1 MILRPKS
8 LEKGIGAVELL
19 EQATALLRQAP
30 LDTLAS
36 YYLGTLPFMLVLL
49 WFWADMSR
57 SADADLRL
65 AGGALALS
73 ILFIWM
79 KVWQS
84 RFSGR
89 LLMQLGGAA
98 ELPPLTGS
106 VMVQGGLQPW
116 GFIILPLAGLITL
129 PFGWCYA
136 FFQNITVLGG
146 PDWRTVQ
153 RKARR
158 LALLW
163 PGQNHL
169 LLALLSLVFL
179 VLFANIAVGVYF
191 LPRLLKSLFGIETIF
206 TRSNQMLLNSTFW
219 AAIAVIT
226 QLCLDPLV
234 KACYVLRCHYGE
246 SLSSGADLRA
256 QIKMVSGRAT
266 LLVILVSFSLLTC
279 VSLPAHAASPVV
291 EPPQQQ
297 LQQRTAQLDRAVEQV
312 IKDPRF
318 AWRLPREHHQLEKR
332 ELPGFMQSILTWI
345 QDTAGTVGGWI
356 GDAIKWLF
364 KKLPTPSFSGGKHNW
379 GGNFSDIA
387 LLLMYIL
394 LALLLCFG
402 AIFAWRRLRLTPKPE
417 AELPMHAVQ
426 VTPDLH
432 DESIIASELT
442 EDRWLALARELL
454 EKGELR
460 LGLRALYLATLAALA
475 DAKLV
480 NIARCKTNHD
490 YERELLRFSH
500 AMPRLSEAFSLNLRI
515 FEAAWY
521 GMHLPDDET
530 VRSYLDNHRRITSDV
545 RTQ

>member
-1 MILRPKS
+1 MIRTPKS
-8 LEKGIGAVELL
+8 REKGIGAVELL

-30 LDTLAS
+30 LDTLAC
-36 YYLGTLPFMLVLL
+36 YYLGTVPFMLVLL

-57 SADADLRL
+57 SADADQRL

-98 ELPPLTGS
+98 ELPSVTGS

-153 RKARR
+153 RKARQ

-191 LPRLLKSLFGIETIF
+191 LPHLLKSLFGIETIF
-206 TRSNQMLLNSTFW
+206 TLSNRMLLNSTFW
-219 AAIAVIT
+219 AAIAVMA

-256 QIKMVSGRAT
+256 QIKTVAERAT
-266 LLVILVSFSLLTC
+266 LLVLLVVFSLVTC
-279 VSLPAHAASPVV
+279 GSQPAFADAPVV
-291 EPPQQQ
+291 EPQQQ
-297 LQQRTAQLDRAVEQV
+297 LQQRAARLDRSVEQV

-332 ELPGFMQSILTWI
+332 ELPGFMQSIITWV
-345 QDTAGTVGGWI
+345 QDTAVTVGGWI
-356 GDAIKWLF
+356 KDVIKWVV
-364 KKLPTPSFSGGKHNW
+364 KKLPKPSFSGGKHTW

-387 LLLMYIL
+387 LLLMYLL

-402 AIFAWRRLRLTPKPE
+402 AIFAWRRLRRIPKPE
-417 AELPMHAVQ
+417 AELPMHTLQ
-426 VTPDLH
+426 MTPDLH
-432 DESIIASELT
+432 DESVIASELT
-442 EDRWLALARELL
+442 EERWLALARELL

>member
-1 MILRPKS
+1 MIRTPKS
-8 LEKGIGAVELL
+8 REKGIGAVELL

-30 LDTLAS
+30 LDTLAC
-36 YYLGTLPFMLVLL
+36 YYLGTVPFMLVLL

-57 SADADLRL
+57 SADADQRL
-65 AGGALALS
+65 AGAALALS

-98 ELPPLTGS
+98 ELPSVTGS

-116 GFIILPLAGLITL
+116 GFIILPLAGLVTL

-153 RKARR
+153 RKARQ
-158 LALLW
+158 LSLLW

-169 LLALLSLVFL
+169 LLALLSLIFL

-191 LPRLLKSLFGIETIF
+191 LPHLLKSLFGIETIF
-206 TRSNQMLLNSTFW
+206 TLSNRMLLNSTFW
-219 AAIAVIT
+219 AAIVVLT

-256 QIKMVSGRAT
+256 QIKTVAERAT
-266 LLVILVSFSLLTC
+266 LLVLLVVFSLVTC
-279 VSLPAHAASPVV
+279 GSQSAFAAAPVV
-291 EPPQQQ
+291 EPQQQ
-297 LQQRTAQLDRAVEQV
+297 LQQRAARLDRSVEQV

-332 ELPGFMQSILTWI
+332 ELPGFMQSIITWV
-345 QDTAGTVGGWI
+345 QDTAVTVGGWI
-356 GDAIKWLF
+356 KDVIKWVV
-364 KKLPTPSFSGGKHNW
+364 KKLPKPSFSGVKPGW

-387 LLLMYIL
+387 LLLMYVL

-402 AIFAWRRLRLTPKPE
+402 AIFAWRRLRHTPKPE
-417 AELPMHAVQ
+417 AELPMHTLQ
-426 VTPDLH
+426 MTPDLH
-432 DESIIASELT
+432 DESVIASELT
-442 EDRWLALARELL
+442 EERWLALARELL

-480 NIARCKTNHD
+480 VIARCKTNHD

-500 AMPRLSEAFSLNLRI
+500 AMPKVSEAFALNLRI

-545 RTQ
+545 RAQ

>member
-1 MILRPKS
+1 MIRTPKS
-8 LEKGIGAVELL
+8 REKGIGAVELL

-30 LDTLAS
+30 LDTLAC
-36 YYLGTLPFMLVLL
+36 YYLGTVPFMLVLL

-57 SADADLRL
+57 SADADQRL

-98 ELPPLTGS
+98 ELPSITGS

-116 GFIILPLAGLITL
+116 AFIILPLAGLVTL

-153 RKARR
+153 RKARQ
-158 LALLW
+158 LSLLW

-169 LLALLSLVFL
+169 LLALLSLIFL

-191 LPRLLKSLFGIETIF
+191 LPHLLKSLFGIETIF
-206 TRSNQMLLNSTFW
+206 TLSNRMLLNSTFW
-219 AAIAVIT
+219 AAIVVMA

-256 QIKMVSGRAT
+256 QIKTVAERAA
-266 LLVILVSFSLLTC
+266 LPVFLVAFSC
-279 VSLPAHAASPVV
+279 VICGSQPAFAAAPVV
-291 EPPQQQ
+291 EPQQQ
-297 LQQRTAQLDRAVEQV
+297 LQQRAARLDRSVEQV

-332 ELPGFMQSILTWI
+332 ELPGFMQSIITWI
-345 QDTAGTVGGWI
+345 QDTAVTVGGWI

-364 KKLPTPSFSGGKHNW
+364 KKLPKPSFSGGKHNW

-387 LLLMYIL
+387 LLLMYVL

-402 AIFAWRRLRLTPKPE
+402 AIFAWRRLRRTPKPE
-417 AELPMHAVQ
+417 AELPMHTLQ
-426 VTPDLH
+426 ITPDLH
-432 DESIIASELT
+432 DESVIASELT
-442 EDRWLALARELL
+442 EERWLALARELL

-480 NIARCKTNHD
+480 TIARCKTNHD

>member
-8 LEKGIGAVELL
+8 REKGIGAVELL

-30 LDTLAS
+30 LDTLAC

-65 AGGALALS
+65 AGGALALAL
-73 ILFIWM
+73 LFIWM

-98 ELPPLTGS
+98 ELPPLAGS
-106 VMVQGGLQPW
+106 LMVQGGLQPW

-146 PDWRTVQ
+146 PDWRSTQ
-153 RKARR
+153 RKARH

-179 VLFANIAVGVYF
+179 VLFANIAVAVYF
-191 LPRLLKSLFGIETIF
+191 LPQLFKTLFGIESIF
-206 TRSNQMLLNSTFW
+206 TRSHQMLLNSTFW

-246 SLSSGADLRA
+246 SLASGADLRA
-256 QIKMVSGRAT
+256 QIQAIAGRLT
-266 LLVILVSFSLLTC
+266 LLVLLISFALMTG
-279 VSLPAHAASPVV
+279 VALPVYAAPPAV
-291 EPPQQQ
+291 EPQQQ
-297 LQQRTAQLDRAVEQV
+297 LHQRAAQLDRAVEQV

-318 AWRLPREHHQLEKR
+318 AWRLPREQHHLEKR

-356 GDAIKWLF
+356 GDALKWLF
-364 KKLPTPSFSGGKHNW
+364 KKLPNPSFSGGKRDW
-379 GGNFSDIA
+379 GGSFSDVA
-387 LLLMYIL
+387 LLLMYLL
-394 LALLLCFG
+394 LALLLCAG
-402 AIFAWRRLRLTPKPE
+402 AIFAWRRLRRTAPPE
-417 AELPMHAVQ
+417 AELPMHTLQ

-432 DESIIASELT
+432 DESVIATKLT
-442 EDRWLALARELL
+442 EDRWLALAKELL
-454 EKGELR
+454 GKGELR

-480 NIARCKTNHD
+480 TIARCKTNHD

-500 AMPRLSEAFSLNLRI
+500 AMPKVSEAFALNLRI

-545 RTQ
+545 RAQ

>member
-1 MILRPKS
+1 MILRPRS
-8 LEKGIGAVELL
+8 REKGIGAVELL

-30 LDTLAS
+30 LDTLAC
-36 YYLGTLPFMLVLL
+36 YYLGTVPFMLVLL

-57 SADADLRL
+57 NADADQRL

-73 ILFIWM
+73 LLFIWM

-98 ELPPLTGS
+98 ELPSVTGS

-116 GFIILPLAGLITL
+116 GFIILPLAALITL

-153 RKARR
+153 RKSRR

-191 LPRLLKSLFGIETIF
+191 LPHLLKSLFGIETIF
-206 TRSNQMLLNSTFW
+206 TRSNRMLLNSTFW
-219 AAIAVIT
+219 AAIVVMA

-256 QIKMVSGRAT
+256 QIKTVAERAT
-266 LLVILVSFSLLTC
+266 LPMLLVAFSC
-279 VSLPAHAASPVV
+279 VICGSQPAFAAAPVV
-291 EPPQQQ
+291 EPQQQ
-297 LQQRTAQLDRAVEQV
+297 LQQRAARLDRSVEQV

-332 ELPGFMQSILTWI
+332 ELPGFMQSIMTWI
-345 QDTAGTVGGWI
+345 QDTAVTVGGWI

-364 KKLPTPSFSGGKHNW
+364 KKLPKPSFSGVKPGW
-379 GGNFSDIA
+379 GGSFSDIA
-387 LLLMYIL
+387 LLMMYLL

-402 AIFAWRRLRLTPKPE
+402 AIFAWRRLRRVPEPE
-417 AELPMHAVQ
+417 AELPMHTLQ
-426 VTPDLH
+426 VAPDLH
-432 DESIIASELT
+432 DESTIASELT
-442 EDRWLALARELL
+442 EERWLALARELL

-480 NIARCKTNHD
+480 TIARCKTNHD

>member
-8 LEKGIGAVELL
+8 REKGIGAVELL
-19 EQATALLRQAP
+19 EQATALLRQVP
-30 LDTLAS
+30 LDTLAC
-36 YYLGTLPFMLVLL
+36 YYLGSVPFMLVLL

-65 AGGALALS
+65 AGGALALAL
-73 ILFIWM
+73 LFIWM

-98 ELPPLTGS
+98 GLPPLAGS
-106 VMVQGGLQPW
+106 LMVQGGLQPW

-146 PDWRTVQ
+146 PDWRSTQ
-153 RKARR
+153 RKARH

-169 LLALLSLVFL
+169 LLALLSLIFL
-179 VLFANIAVGVYF
+179 VLFANIAVAVYF
-191 LPRLLKSLFGIETIF
+191 LPQLFKTLFGIESIF
-206 TRSNQMLLNSTFW
+206 TRSHQMLLNSTFW

-246 SLSSGADLRA
+246 SLASGADLRA
-256 QIKMVSGRAT
+256 QIQTAAGRQT
-266 LLVILVSFSLLTC
+266 LLVLLVSFAF
-279 VSLPAHAASPVV
+279 VAGVALPVYAAPQTV
-291 EPPQQQ
+291 EPHHQ
-297 LQQRTAQLDRAVEQV
+297 LQQRAARLDRAVEQV

-318 AWRLPREHHQLEKR
+318 AWRLPREQHHLEKR
-332 ELPGFMQSILTWI
+332 ELPGFMQSTITWI
-345 QDTAGTVGGWI
+345 QDTARKLGGWI
-356 GDAIKWLF
+356 GDALKWLF
-364 KKLPTPSFSGGKHNW
+364 KKLPKPSFSGGKRDW
-379 GGNFSDIA
+379 GGSFSDVA
-387 LLLMYIL
+387 LLLMYLL
-394 LALLLCFG
+394 LALLLCAG
-402 AIFAWRRLRLTPKPE
+402 AIFAWRRLRRTAPPE
-417 AELPMHAVQ
+417 AELPMHTLP

-432 DESIIASELT
+432 DELVIATELT
-442 EDRWLALARELL
+442 EERWLALAKELL
-454 EKGELR
+454 GKGELR

-480 NIARCKTNHD
+480 TIARCKTNHD

-500 AMPRLSEAFSLNLRI
+500 AMPKVSEAFALNLRT

-545 RTQ
+545 RAQ

>member
-1 MILRPKS
+1 MILRPRS
-8 LEKGIGAVELL
+8 REKGIGAVELL

-30 LDTLAS
+30 LDTLAC
-36 YYLGTLPFMLVLL
+36 YYLGTVPFMLVLL

-57 SADADLRL
+57 NADADQRL

-73 ILFIWM
+73 LLFIWM

-98 ELPPLTGS
+98 ELPSVTAS

-116 GFIILPLAGLITL
+116 GFIILPLAALITL

-153 RKARR
+153 RKARQ

-169 LLALLSLVFL
+169 LLALLSLIFMI
-179 VLFANIAVGVYF
+179 LFANIAAGVYF
-191 LPRLLKSLFGIETIF
+191 LPHLLKSLFGIETIF
-206 TRSNQMLLNSTFW
+206 TRSNRMLLNSTFW
-219 AAIAVIT
+219 AAIVVMA

-256 QIKMVSGRAT
+256 QIKTVAERAT
-266 LLVILVSFSLLTC
+266 LPVLLVAFSC
-279 VSLPAHAASPVV
+279 VICGSQPAFAAAPVV
-291 EPPQQQ
+291 EPQQQ
-297 LQQRTAQLDRAVEQV
+297 LQQRAARLDRSVEQV

-318 AWRLPREHHQLEKR
+318 AWRLPREHRQLEKR
-332 ELPGFMQSILTWI
+332 ELPGFMQSIITWI
-345 QDTAGTVGGWI
+345 QDTAVTVGGWI

-364 KKLPTPSFSGGKHNW
+364 KKLPKPSFSGVKPGW
-379 GGNFSDIA
+379 GGSFSDIA
-387 LLLMYIL
+387 LLLMYLL

-402 AIFAWRRLRLTPKPE
+402 AVFAWRRLRRVPEPE
-417 AELPMHAVQ
+417 AELPMHTLQ
-426 VTPDLH
+426 MTPDLH
-432 DESIIASELT
+432 DESTIASELT
-442 EDRWLALARELL
+442 EERWLALARELL

-480 NIARCKTNHD
+480 TIARCKTNHD

-500 AMPRLSEAFSLNLRI
+500 AMPRLSEAFSLDLRGSLVRY
-515 FEAAWY
+515 APA
-521 GMHLPDDET
+521 GCRDRPQLPG
-530 VRSYLDNHRRITSDV
+530 
-545 RTQ
+545 

>member
-8 LEKGIGAVELL
+8 REKGIGAVELL

-65 AGGALALS
+65 AGGALALA

-136 FFQNITVLGG
+136 FFQNLTVLGG
-146 PDWRTVQ
+146 PDWRSTQ
-153 RKARR
+153 RKARH

-169 LLALLSLVFL
+169 LLALLSLIFL
-179 VLFANIAVGVYF
+179 VLFANIAVAVYF
-191 LPRLLKSLFGIETIF
+191 LPHLFKSLFGIETIF
-206 TRSNQMLLNSTFW
+206 TRSNTMLLNSTFW
-219 AAIAVIT
+219 AAMVVIT

-246 SLSSGADLRA
+246 SLASGADLRA
-256 QIKMVSGRAT
+256 QIQTVAGRQA
-266 LLVILVSFSLLTC
+266 
-279 VSLPAHAASPVV
+279 LPALLISFALMAGVALPASAAPQTT
-291 EPPQQQ
+291 EPRHQ
-297 LQQRTAQLDRAVEQV
+297 LQQRAARLDRAVEQV

-318 AWRLPREHHQLEKR
+318 AWRLPREQHHLEKR

-364 KKLPTPSFSGGKHNW
+364 KKLPKPSFSGAKPDW
-379 GGNFSDIA
+379 GGSFSDVA
-387 LLLMYIL
+387 LLLMYLL
-394 LALLLCFG
+394 LALLLCAG
-402 AIFAWRRLRLTPKPE
+402 AIFAWRRLRRTAPPE

-432 DESIIASELT
+432 DESVIATELT
-442 EDRWLALARELL
+442 EDRWLALAKELL
-454 EKGELR
+454 GKGELR

-475 DAKLV
+475 DAQLV
-480 NIARCKTNHD
+480 TIARCKTNHD

-500 AMPRLSEAFSLNLRI
+500 AMPKVSEAFALNLRI

-545 RTQ
+545 RAQ

>member
-1 MILRPKS
+1 MIRIPKS
-8 LEKGIGAVELL
+8 REKGIGAVELL

-30 LDTLAS
+30 LDTLAC
-36 YYLGTLPFMLVLL
+36 YYLGSLPFMLVLL

-57 SADADLRL
+57 NADADQRL
-65 AGGALALS
+65 AGGALVLS
-73 ILFIWM
+73 ILFVWM

-89 LLMQLGGAA
+89 LLQQLGGAA
-98 ELPPLTGS
+98 ELPALSGS

-116 GFIILPLAGLITL
+116 GFIILPMAGLITL

-169 LLALLSLVFL
+169 LLALLALIFL

-191 LPRLLKSLFGIETIF
+191 LPHLLKTLFGIETIF
-206 TRSNQMLLNSTFW
+206 TRSDQMLLNSTFW
-219 AAIAVIT
+219 AAIAVLT

-256 QIKMVSGRAT
+256 QIKSIAGRAA
-266 LLVILVSFSLLTC
+266 LLVPLIAFWLVTC
-279 VSLPAHAASPVV
+279 GSLPVSAAPQTD
-291 EPPQQQ
+291 EPQQR
-297 LQQRTAQLDRAVEQV
+297 LQQRAARLDRAAAEV

-332 ELPGFMQSILTWI
+332 ALPGFMQSIITWI
-345 QDTAGTVGGWI
+345 QDSAATVGGWI
-356 GDAIKWLF
+356 DDVIKWLL
-364 KKLPTPSFSGGKHNW
+364 KKLPKPSLHGGKPGW
-379 GGNFSDIA
+379 GGNFSDVA
-387 LLLMYIL
+387 LLLLYLL

-402 AIFAWRRLRLTPKPE
+402 AIFAWRRLRRTTQPE
-417 AELPMHAVQ
+417 AELPMHTLQ
-426 VTPDLH
+426 VAPDLH
-432 DESIIASELT
+432 DESLIASELT
-442 EDRWLALARELL
+442 EERWLALARELL

-480 NIARCKTNHD
+480 VIARCKTNHD

-500 AMPRLSEAFSLNLRI
+500 ALPRISEAFSLNLRI

>member
-8 LEKGIGAVELL
+8 REKGIGAVELL

-30 LDTLAS
+30 LDTLAI

-65 AGGALALS
+65 AGGALALA

-136 FFQNITVLGG
+136 FFQNLTVLGG
-146 PDWRTVQ
+146 PDWRSTQ
-153 RKARR
+153 RKARH

-169 LLALLSLVFL
+169 LLALLSLIFL
-179 VLFANIAVGVYF
+179 VLFANIAVAVYF
-191 LPRLLKSLFGIETIF
+191 LPHLFKTLFGIETIF
-206 TRSNQMLLNSTFW
+206 TRSNTMLLNSTFW
-219 AAIAVIT
+219 AAMVVIT

-246 SLSSGADLRA
+246 SLASGADLRA
-256 QIKMVSGRAT
+256 QIQTVAGRQA
-266 LLVILVSFSLLTC
+266 
-279 VSLPAHAASPVV
+279 LPALLISFALMAGVALPAFAAPQTT
-291 EPPQQQ
+291 EPHHQ
-297 LQQRTAQLDRAVEQV
+297 LQQRAARLDRAVEQV

-318 AWRLPREHHQLEKR
+318 AWRLPREQHHLEKR

-364 KKLPTPSFSGGKHNW
+364 KKLPKPSFSGAKPDW
-379 GGNFSDIA
+379 GGSFSDVA
-387 LLLMYIL
+387 LLLMYLL
-394 LALLLCFG
+394 LALLLCAG
-402 AIFAWRRLRLTPKPE
+402 AIFAWRRLRRTAPPE

-432 DESIIASELT
+432 DESVIATELT
-442 EDRWLALARELL
+442 EERWLALAKELL
-454 EKGELR
+454 GKGELR

-475 DAKLV
+475 DAQLV
-480 NIARCKTNHD
+480 TIARCKTNHD

-500 AMPRLSEAFSLNLRI
+500 AMPKVSEAFALNLRI

-545 RTQ
+545 RAQ

>member
-8 LEKGIGAVELL
+8 REKGIGAVELL

-65 AGGALALS
+65 AGGALALA

-136 FFQNITVLGG
+136 FFQNLTVLGG
-146 PDWRTVQ
+146 PDWRSTQ
-153 RKARR
+153 RKARH

-169 LLALLSLVFL
+169 LLALLLLIFL
-179 VLFANIAVGVYF
+179 VLFANIAVAVYF
-191 LPRLLKSLFGIETIF
+191 LPQLFKTLFGIETIF
-206 TRSNQMLLNSTFW
+206 TRSNTMLLNSTFW
-219 AAIAVIT
+219 AAMVVIT

-246 SLSSGADLRA
+246 SLASGADLRA
-256 QIKMVSGRAT
+256 QIQTVAGRQA
-266 LLVILVSFSLLTC
+266 
-279 VSLPAHAASPVV
+279 LPALLISFALMAGVALPASAAPQTT
-291 EPPQQQ
+291 EPRHQ
-297 LQQRTAQLDRAVEQV
+297 LQQRAARLDRAVEQV

-318 AWRLPREHHQLEKR
+318 AWRLPREQHHLEKR

-364 KKLPTPSFSGGKHNW
+364 KKLPKPSFSGAKPDW
-379 GGNFSDIA
+379 GGSFSDVA
-387 LLLMYIL
+387 LLLMYLL
-394 LALLLCFG
+394 LALLLCAG
-402 AIFAWRRLRLTPKPE
+402 AIFAWRRLRRTAPPE

-432 DESIIASELT
+432 DESVIATELT
-442 EDRWLALARELL
+442 EDRWLALAKELL
-454 EKGELR
+454 GKGELR

-475 DAKLV
+475 DAQLV
-480 NIARCKTNHD
+480 TIARCKTNHD

-500 AMPRLSEAFSLNLRI
+500 AMPKVSEAFALNLRI

-545 RTQ
+545 RAQ

>member
-1 MILRPKS
+1 MILRPRS
-8 LEKGIGAVELL
+8 REKGIGAVELL
-19 EQATALLRQAP
+19 EQATTLLRQAS
-30 LDTLAS
+30 LETLAC
-36 YYLGTLPFMLVLL
+36 YYLGSVPFMLVLL

-57 SADADLRL
+57 SADADQRL

-73 ILFIWM
+73 LLFIWM

-89 LLMQLGGAA
+89 LLLQLGGVP
-98 ELPPLTGS
+98 ELPSLTAS

-136 FFQNITVLGG
+136 FFQNITLLGG

-153 RKARR
+153 RKSRR

-169 LLALLSLVFL
+169 LLALLSLIFL

-191 LPRLLKSLFGIETIF
+191 LPRLLKTLFGIETIF

-219 AAIAVIT
+219 AVIAVIT

-234 KACYVLRCHYGE
+234 KACYVLRCYYGE
-246 SLSSGADLRA
+246 SLSSGADLRTR
-256 QIKMVSGRAT
+256 IKTVAERAT
-266 LLVILVSFSLLTC
+266 LPVLLIAFCC
-279 VSLPAHAASPVV
+279 VACGSQPAFAAPQAG
-291 EPPQQQ
+291 EPQQQ
-297 LQQRTAQLDRAVEQV
+297 LQQRAARLDRSVEQV

-332 ELPGFMQSILTWI
+332 ELPGFMQSTLTWL
-345 QDTAGTVGGWI
+345 QKAARKAGGWI
-356 GDAIKWLF
+356 GDVMGWLA
-364 KKLPTPSFSGGKHNW
+364 KKLPKPSFSGSKPGW
-379 GGNFSDIA
+379 SGSFSDIA
-387 LLLMYIL
+387 LLLMYLL

-402 AIFAWRRLRLTPKPE
+402 AIFAWRRLRRTPQPE
-417 AELPMHAVQ
+417 AELPMHTLQ
-426 VTPDLH
+426 MTPDLH
-432 DESIIASELT
+432 DESVIASELT
-442 EDRWLALARELL
+442 EERWFALGRGLL

-480 NIARCKTNHD
+480 TIARCKTNHD

-500 AMPRLSEAFSLNLRI
+500 AMPRLSEAFSLNLRT

>member
-1 MILRPKS
+1 MIRTPKS
-8 LEKGIGAVELL
+8 REKGIGAVELL

-30 LDTLAS
+30 LDTLAC
-36 YYLGTLPFMLVLL
+36 YYLGTVPFMLVLL

-57 SADADLRL
+57 SADADQRL

-98 ELPPLTGS
+98 ELPSITGS

-116 GFIILPLAGLITL
+116 AFIILPLAGLVTL

-153 RKARR
+153 RKARQ

-169 LLALLSLVFL
+169 LLALLLLIFL

-191 LPRLLKSLFGIETIF
+191 LPHLLKSLFGIETIF
-206 TRSNQMLLNSTFW
+206 TLSNRMLLNSTFW
-219 AAIAVIT
+219 AAIVVLT

-256 QIKMVSGRAT
+256 QIKTVAERAT
-266 LLVILVSFSLLTC
+266 LPVLLVVFSLVTC
-279 VSLPAHAASPVV
+279 GSQPAFAAAPVV
-291 EPPQQQ
+291 EPQQQ
-297 LQQRTAQLDRAVEQV
+297 LQQRAARLDRSVEQV

-332 ELPGFMQSILTWI
+332 ELPGFMQSIITWV
-345 QDTAGTVGGWI
+345 QDTAVTVGGWI
-356 GDAIKWLF
+356 KDVIKWVV
-364 KKLPTPSFSGGKHNW
+364 KKLPKPSFSGGKHNW

-387 LLLMYIL
+387 LLLMYLL

-402 AIFAWRRLRLTPKPE
+402 AIFAWRRLRRTPKPE
-417 AELPMHAVQ
+417 AELPMHTLQ
-426 VTPDLH
+426 MTPDLH
-432 DESIIASELT
+432 DESVIASELT
-442 EDRWLALARELL
+442 EERWLALARELL

-480 NIARCKTNHD
+480 VIARCKTNHD

>member
-8 LEKGIGAVELL
+8 REKGIGAVELL

-30 LDTLAS
+30 LDTLAC

-65 AGGALALS
+65 AGGALALAL
-73 ILFIWM
+73 LFIWM

-98 ELPPLTGS
+98 ELPPLAGS
-106 VMVQGGLQPW
+106 LMVQGGLQPW

-146 PDWRTVQ
+146 PDWRSTQ
-153 RKARR
+153 RKARH

-179 VLFANIAVGVYF
+179 VLFANIAVAVYF
-191 LPRLLKSLFGIETIF
+191 LPQLFKTLFGIESIF
-206 TRSNQMLLNSTFW
+206 TRSHQMLLNSTFW

-246 SLSSGADLRA
+246 SLASGADLRA
-256 QIKMVSGRAT
+256 QIQAIAGRLT
-266 LLVILVSFSLLTC
+266 LLVLLISFALMTG
-279 VSLPAHAASPVV
+279 VALPVYAAPPVV
-291 EPPQQQ
+291 EPQQQ
-297 LQQRTAQLDRAVEQV
+297 LHQRAAQLDRAVEQV

-318 AWRLPREHHQLEKR
+318 AWRLPREQHHLEKR

-356 GDAIKWLF
+356 GDALKWLF
-364 KKLPTPSFSGGKHNW
+364 KKLPNPSFSGGKRDW
-379 GGNFSDIA
+379 GGSFSDVA
-387 LLLMYIL
+387 LLLMYLL
-394 LALLLCFG
+394 LALLLCAG
-402 AIFAWRRLRLTPKPE
+402 AIFAWRRLRRTAPPE
-417 AELPMHAVQ
+417 AELPMHTLQ

-432 DESIIASELT
+432 DESVIATKLT
-442 EDRWLALARELL
+442 EDRWLALAKELL
-454 EKGELR
+454 GKGELR

-480 NIARCKTNHD
+480 TIARCKTNHD

-500 AMPRLSEAFSLNLRI
+500 AMPKVSEAFALNLRI

-545 RTQ
+545 RAQ

>member
-8 LEKGIGAVELL
+8 REKGSGAVELL
-19 EQATALLRQAP
+19 EQATALLRQTP

-65 AGGALALS
+65 AGGALALA

-136 FFQNITVLGG
+136 FFQNLTVLGG
-146 PDWRTVQ
+146 PDWRSTQ
-153 RKARR
+153 RKARH

-169 LLALLSLVFL
+169 LLALLSLIFL
-179 VLFANIAVGVYF
+179 VLFANIAAAVYF
-191 LPRLLKSLFGIETIF
+191 LPHLFKTLFGIETIF
-206 TRSNQMLLNSTFW
+206 TRSNTMLLNSTFW
-219 AAIAVIT
+219 AAMVVIT

-246 SLSSGADLRA
+246 SLASGADLRA
-256 QIKMVSGRAT
+256 QIQTVAGRQA
-266 LLVILVSFSLLTC
+266 LPVLLVSFALMAG
-279 VSLPAHAASPVV
+279 VALPASAAPQTT
-291 EPPQQQ
+291 EPHHQ
-297 LQQRTAQLDRAVEQV
+297 LQQRAARLDRAVEQV

-318 AWRLPREHHQLEKR
+318 AWRLPREQHHLEKR

-356 GDAIKWLF
+356 GDAIKWVF
-364 KKLPTPSFSGGKHNW
+364 KKLPKPSFSGAKPDW
-379 GGNFSDIA
+379 GGSFSDVA
-387 LLLMYIL
+387 LLLMYLL
-394 LALLLCFG
+394 LALLLCAG
-402 AIFAWRRLRLTPKPE
+402 AIFAWRRLRRTAPPE

-432 DESIIASELT
+432 DESVIATELT

-454 EKGELR
+454 GKGELR

-475 DAKLV
+475 DAQLV
-480 NIARCKTNHD
+480 TIARCKTNHD

-500 AMPRLSEAFSLNLRI
+500 AMPKVSEAFALNLRI

-545 RTQ
+545 RAQ

>member
-8 LEKGIGAVELL
+8 REKGISAVELL

-30 LDTLAS
+30 LDTLAC
-36 YYLGTLPFMLVLL
+36 YYLGTVPFMLVLL

-57 SADADLRL
+57 SADADQRL

-98 ELPPLTGS
+98 GLPSVTGS

-116 GFIILPLAGLITL
+116 GCIILPLAGLVTL
-129 PFGWCYA
+129 PLGWCYA

-146 PDWRTVQ
+146 PDWRSVQ
-153 RKARR
+153 SKARR

-169 LLALLSLVFL
+169 LLVLLALIFL

-191 LPRLLKSLFGIETIF
+191 LPHMLKSLFGIETIF
-206 TRSNQMLLNSTFW
+206 TRSNRMLLNSTFW
-219 AAIAVIT
+219 AAIIVIT
-226 QLCLDPLV
+226 QLCFDPLV

-256 QIKMVSGRAT
+256 QIKTVTERVT
-266 LLVILVSFSLLTC
+266 LLMLPVVFSCVTC
-279 VSLPAHAASPVV
+279 FSPPAFAAKPVV
-291 EPPQQQ
+291 EPQQQ
-297 LQQRTAQLDRAVEQV
+297 LQQRAARLDHSVEQV

-332 ELPGFMQSILTWI
+332 ALPGFMQSIITWA
-345 QDTAGTVGGWI
+345 QDTAVTVGGWVK
-356 GDAIKWLF
+356 DVIKWVV
-364 KKLPTPSFSGGKHNW
+364 KKLPKPSFSGGKHNW

-387 LLLMYIL
+387 LLLMYLL

-402 AIFAWRRLRLTPKPE
+402 AIFAWRRLRRAPEPE
-417 AELPMHAVQ
+417 AELPMHTLQ
-426 VTPDLH
+426 VAPDLH
-432 DESIIASELT
+432 DESVIATELA
-442 EDRWLALARELL
+442 EERWLALARELL

-480 NIARCKTNHD
+480 TIARCKTNHD

>member
-8 LEKGIGAVELL
+8 REKGIGAVELL

-30 LDTLAS
+30 LDTLAC
-36 YYLGTLPFMLVLL
+36 YYLGTVPFMLVLL

-73 ILFIWM
+73 ILFVWM

-98 ELPPLTGS
+98 ELPPLAS
-106 VMVQGGLQPW
+106 SLMVQGGLQPW

-146 PDWRTVQ
+146 PDWRSTQ
-153 RKARR
+153 RKARH

-169 LLALLSLVFL
+169 LLALLLLIFL
-179 VLFANIAVGVYF
+179 VLFANIAVAVYF
-191 LPRLLKSLFGIETIF
+191 LPQLFKTLFGIESIF
-206 TRSNQMLLNSTFW
+206 TRSHQMLLNSTFW
-219 AAIAVIT
+219 AAMVVIT

-246 SLSSGADLRA
+246 SLASGADLRA
-256 QIKMVSGRAT
+256 QIQTVAVRQA
-266 LLVILVSFSLLTC
+266 LLGLLISFMLMAGFA
-279 VSLPAHAASPVV
+279 LPACAAQQTT
-291 EPPQQQ
+291 EPHHQ
-297 LQQRTAQLDRAVEQV
+297 LQQRAARLDRAVEQV

-318 AWRLPREHHQLEKR
+318 AWRLPREQHHLEKR

-356 GDAIKWLF
+356 GDALKWLF
-364 KKLPTPSFSGGKHNW
+364 KKLPKPSFSGGKRDW
-379 GGNFSDIA
+379 GGSFSDVA
-387 LLLMYIL
+387 LVLMYLL
-394 LALLLCFG
+394 LALLLCAG
-402 AIFAWRRLRLTPKPE
+402 AIFAWRRLRRTAPPE
-417 AELPMHAVQ
+417 AELPMHTLQ

-432 DESIIASELT
+432 DESVIATELT
-442 EDRWLALARELL
+442 EDRWLALAKELL
-454 EKGELR
+454 GKGELR

-480 NIARCKTNHD
+480 TIARCKTNHD

-500 AMPRLSEAFSLNLRI
+500 AMPKVSEAFALNLRI

-545 RTQ
+545 RAQ

>member
-8 LEKGIGAVELL
+8 REKGIGAVELL

-30 LDTLAS
+30 LDTLAC
-36 YYLGTLPFMLVLL
+36 YYLGSLPFMLVLL

-57 SADADLRL
+57 SADADQRL
-65 AGGALALS
+65 AGGALVLAL
-73 ILFIWM
+73 LFIWM

-98 ELPPLTGS
+98 ELPPLSGS

-146 PDWRTVQ
+146 PDWRSTQ
-153 RKARR
+153 RKARH

-169 LLALLSLVFL
+169 LLALLSLIFL
-179 VLFANIAVGVYF
+179 VLFANIAVAVYF
-191 LPRLLKSLFGIETIF
+191 LPQLFKTLFGIESIF
-206 TRSNQMLLNSTFW
+206 TRSNTMLLNSTFW
-219 AAIAVIT
+219 AAMVVLT

-246 SLSSGADLRA
+246 SLASGADLRA
-256 QIKMVSGRAT
+256 QIQTVAGRQA
-266 LLVILVSFSLLTC
+266 LLALFVPFVLMAV
-279 VSLPAHAASPVV
+279 VALPVYAAPQTV
-291 EPPQQQ
+291 EPQLQ
-297 LQQRTAQLDRAVEQV
+297 LQQRTARLDRAVEQV

-318 AWRLPREHHQLEKR
+318 AWRLPREQHHLEKR
-332 ELPGFMQSILTWI
+332 ELPGFMQSILTWV

-356 GDAIKWLF
+356 GDALKWLF
-364 KKLPTPSFSGGKHNW
+364 EKLPKPSFSGGKPSW
-379 GGNFSDIA
+379 GGSFSDVA
-387 LLLMYIL
+387 LLLMYLL
-394 LALLLCFG
+394 LALLLCAG
-402 AIFAWRRLRLTPKPE
+402 AIFAWRWLRHTAPPD
-417 AELPMHAVQ
+417 AELPMRTLP

-432 DESIIASELT
+432 DESVIATELT
-442 EDRWLALARELL
+442 EERWLALAKELL
-454 EKGELR
+454 GKGELR

-480 NIARCKTNHD
+480 TIARCKTNHD

-500 AMPRLSEAFSLNLRI
+500 AMPKVSEAFALNLRI

-530 VRSYLDNHRRITSDV
+530 VRGYLDNHRRIISDV
-545 RTQ
+545 RAQ

>member
-1 MILRPKS
+1 MILRPRS
-8 LEKGIGAVELL
+8 REKGIGAVELL

-30 LDTLAS
+30 LDTLAC
-36 YYLGTLPFMLVLL
+36 YYLGTVPFMLVLL

-57 SADADLRL
+57 SADADQRL
-65 AGGALALS
+65 AGAALALS

-98 ELPPLTGS
+98 ELPSLTGS

-153 RKARR
+153 RKARQ

-169 LLALLSLVFL
+169 LLALLSLIFL

-191 LPRLLKSLFGIETIF
+191 LPHLLKSLFGIETIF
-206 TRSNQMLLNSTFW
+206 TLSNRMLLNSTFW
-219 AAIAVIT
+219 AAIVVIA

-256 QIKMVSGRAT
+256 RIKTVAERAT
-266 LLVILVSFSLLTC
+266 LPVLLVAFSC
-279 VSLPAHAASPVV
+279 VICGSQPAFAAASVV
-291 EPPQQQ
+291 EPQQQ
-297 LQQRTAQLDRAVEQV
+297 LQQRAARLDRSVEQV

-318 AWRLPREHHQLEKR
+318 AWRLPREHRQLEKR
-332 ELPGFMQSILTWI
+332 ELPGFMQSIITWI
-345 QDTAGTVGGWI
+345 QDTAVTVGGWI

-364 KKLPTPSFSGGKHNW
+364 KKLPKPSFSGAKPGW
-379 GGNFSDIA
+379 GGSFSDIA
-387 LLLMYIL
+387 LLLMYLL

-402 AIFAWRRLRLTPKPE
+402 AIFAWRRLRRTPEPE
-417 AELPMHAVQ
+417 AELPMHTLQ
-426 VTPDLH
+426 VAPDLH
-432 DESIIASELT
+432 DESVIASELT
-442 EDRWLALARELL
+442 EERWLALARELL

-480 NIARCKTNHD
+480 TIARCKTNHD

>member
-1 MILRPKS
+1 MILRPRS
-8 LEKGIGAVELL
+8 REKGIGAVELL

-30 LDTLAS
+30 LDTLAC
-36 YYLGTLPFMLVLL
+36 YYLGTVPFMLVLL

-57 SADADLRL
+57 NADADQRL

-73 ILFIWM
+73 LLFIWM

-98 ELPPLTGS
+98 EQPSVTGS

-153 RKARR
+153 RKSRR

-191 LPRLLKSLFGIETIF
+191 LPHLLKSLFGIETIF
-206 TRSNQMLLNSTFW
+206 TRSNRMLLNSTFW
-219 AAIAVIT
+219 AAIVVMA

-256 QIKMVSGRAT
+256 QIKTVAERAT
-266 LLVILVSFSLLTC
+266 LPVLLVAFSC
-279 VSLPAHAASPVV
+279 VICGSQPAFAAAPVV
-291 EPPQQQ
+291 EPQQQ
-297 LQQRTAQLDRAVEQV
+297 LQQRAARLDRSVEQV

-332 ELPGFMQSILTWI
+332 ELPGFMQSIITWI
-345 QDTAGTVGGWI
+345 QDTAVTVGGWI

-364 KKLPTPSFSGGKHNW
+364 KKLPKPSFSGVKPGW
-379 GGNFSDIA
+379 GGSFSDIA
-387 LLLMYIL
+387 LLLMYLL

-402 AIFAWRRLRLTPKPE
+402 AIFAWRRLRRVPEPE
-417 AELPMHAVQ
+417 AELPMHTLQ
-426 VTPDLH
+426 VAPDLH
-432 DESIIASELT
+432 DESVIASELT
-442 EDRWLALARELL
+442 EERWLALARELL

-480 NIARCKTNHD
+480 TIARCKTNHD

>member
-1 MILRPKS
+1 MIRTPKS
-8 LEKGIGAVELL
+8 REKGIGAVELL
-19 EQATALLRQAP
+19 EQATALLRQSP
-30 LDTLAS
+30 LETLAC
-36 YYLGTLPFMLVLL
+36 YYLGTVPFMLVLL

-57 SADADLRL
+57 SADADQRL
-65 AGGALALS
+65 AGAALALS

-89 LLMQLGGAA
+89 LLIQLGGAA
-98 ELPPLTGS
+98 GLPSLTGS

-136 FFQNITVLGG
+136 FFQNITVFGG

-153 RKARR
+153 RKARHM
-158 LALLW
+158 ALLW

-169 LLALLSLVFL
+169 LLALLSLIFL

-191 LPRLLKSLFGIETIF
+191 LPHLLKTLFGIETIF

-219 AAIAVIT
+219 AAIAVVT

-256 QIKMVSGRAT
+256 QIKTISERAT
-266 LLVILVSFSLLTC
+266 LLVLIVVFSLVTC
-279 VSLPAHAASPVV
+279 GSQPAFAVQPVV
-291 EPPQQQ
+291 EPQHQM
-297 LQQRTAQLDRAVEQV
+297 QQRAAQLDRAVEQV

-318 AWRLPREHHQLEKR
+318 SWRLPREHHQLEKR
-332 ELPGFMQSILTWI
+332 ELPGFMQSIITWI

-356 GDAIKWLF
+356 GDAIKWLL
-364 KKLPTPSFSGGKHNW
+364 KKLPTPSFSGGKHSW
-379 GGNFSDIA
+379 GGNFSEIA
-387 LLLMYIL
+387 LLLMYLL

-402 AIFAWRRLRLTPKPE
+402 AVFAWRRLRRTSKPE
-417 AELPMHAVQ
+417 EDVPMHTVQ
-426 VTPDLH
+426 ITPDLH
-432 DESIIASELT
+432 DESVMASELT
-442 EDRWLALARELL
+442 EERWLALARELL

-480 NIARCKTNHD
+480 VIVRCKTNHD

-500 AMPRLSEAFSLNLRI
+500 ALPRLSEAFSLNLRI
-515 FEAAWY
+515 FESAWY

>member
-1 MILRPKS
+1 MILRPRS
-8 LEKGIGAVELL
+8 REKGIGAVELL

-30 LDTLAS
+30 LDTLAC
-36 YYLGTLPFMLVLL
+36 YYLGTVPFMLVLL

-57 SADADLRL
+57 NADADQRL

-73 ILFIWM
+73 LLFIWM

-98 ELPPLTGS
+98 ELPSVTAS

-116 GFIILPLAGLITL
+116 GFIILPLAALITL

-153 RKARR
+153 RKSRR

-191 LPRLLKSLFGIETIF
+191 LPHLLKSLFGIETIF

-219 AAIAVIT
+219 AAIVALT

-256 QIKMVSGRAT
+256 QIKTVAERAT
-266 LLVILVSFSLLTC
+266 LPVLLVAFSC
-279 VSLPAHAASPVV
+279 VICGSQPAFAAAPVV
-291 EPPQQQ
+291 ESQQQ
-297 LQQRTAQLDRAVEQV
+297 LQQRAARLDRSVEQV

-332 ELPGFMQSILTWI
+332 ELPGFMQSIITWI
-345 QDTAGTVGGWI
+345 QDTAVTVGGWI

-364 KKLPTPSFSGGKHNW
+364 KKLPKPSFSGAKPGW
-379 GGNFSDIA
+379 GGSFSDVA
-387 LLLMYIL
+387 LLLMYLL
-394 LALLLCFG
+394 LALLLCFS
-402 AIFAWRRLRLTPKPE
+402 AIFAWRRLRRTPEPE
-417 AELPMHAVQ
+417 AELPMHTLQ
-426 VTPDLH
+426 VAPDLH
-432 DESIIASELT
+432 DESVIASELT
-442 EDRWLALARELL
+442 EERWLALARELL

-480 NIARCKTNHD
+480 TIARCKTNHD

>member
-1 MILRPKS
+1 MIRTPKS
-8 LEKGIGAVELL
+8 REKGIGAVELL

-30 LDTLAS
+30 LDTLAC
-36 YYLGTLPFMLVLL
+36 YYLGTVPFMLVLL

-57 SADADLRL
+57 SADADQRL
-65 AGGALALS
+65 AGAALALS

-98 ELPPLTGS
+98 ELPSVTGS

-116 GFIILPLAGLITL
+116 GFIILPLAGLVTL

-153 RKARR
+153 RKARQ
-158 LALLW
+158 LSLLW

-169 LLALLSLVFL
+169 LLALLSLIFL

-191 LPRLLKSLFGIETIF
+191 LPHLLKSLFGIETIF
-206 TRSNQMLLNSTFW
+206 TLSNRMLLNSTFW
-219 AAIAVIT
+219 AAIVVLT

-256 QIKMVSGRAT
+256 QIKTVAERAT
-266 LLVILVSFSLLTC
+266 LLVLLVVFSLVTC
-279 VSLPAHAASPVV
+279 GSQSAFAAAPVV
-291 EPPQQQ
+291 EPQQQ
-297 LQQRTAQLDRAVEQV
+297 LQQRAARLDRSVEQV

-332 ELPGFMQSILTWI
+332 ELPGFMQSIITWI
-345 QDTAGTVGGWI
+345 QDTAVTVGGWI

-364 KKLPTPSFSGGKHNW
+364 KKLPKPSFSGVKPGW
-379 GGNFSDIA
+379 GGSFSDIA
-387 LLLMYIL
+387 LLLMYLL

-402 AIFAWRRLRLTPKPE
+402 AVFAWRRLRRTPEPE
-417 AELPMHAVQ
+417 AELPMHTLQ
-426 VTPDLH
+426 VAPDLH
-432 DESIIASELT
+432 DESVIASELT
-442 EDRWLALARELL
+442 EERWLALARELL

-480 NIARCKTNHD
+480 TIARCKTNHD

-521 GMHLPDDET
+521 GMHLPDAET

>member
-1 MILRPKS
+1 MIRTPKS
-8 LEKGIGAVELL
+8 REKGMGAIELL

-57 SADADLRL
+57 SADADQRL

-98 ELPPLTGS
+98 GLPSLAGS
-106 VMVQGGLQPW
+106 IMVQGGLQPW

-146 PDWRTVQ
+146 PDWRIVQ
-153 RKARR
+153 RKSRH

-169 LLALLSLVFL
+169 LLALLSLIFL

-191 LPRLLKSLFGIETIF
+191 LPHLLKTLFGIETIF

-246 SLSSGADLRA
+246 SLASGADLRA
-256 QIKMVSGRAT
+256 QIQTVSGRAT
-266 LLVILVSFSLLTC
+266 QLVLLLSFSLLTC
-279 VSLPAHAASPVV
+279 GTVPTHAAPPVV
-291 EPPQQQ
+291 EPQHQ
-297 LQQRTAQLDRAVEQV
+297 LQQRAARLDRAVEQV
-312 IKDPRF
+312 IKEPRF
-318 AWRLPREHHQLEKR
+318 AWRLPREQHHLEKR

-345 QDTAGTVGGWI
+345 QDTANTVGGWI
-356 GDAIKWLF
+356 GDALKWLF
-364 KKLPTPSFSGGKHNW
+364 EKLPKPSFSGPKHNW
-379 GGNFSDIA
+379 GGSFSDVA
-387 LLLMYIL
+387 LLLMYLL
-394 LALLLCFG
+394 LALLLCTG
-402 AIFAWRRLRLTPKPE
+402 AIFAWRRLRRTAPPE
-417 AELPMHAVQ
+417 AELPMHTLQ
-426 VTPDLH
+426 MTPDLH
-432 DESIIASELT
+432 DESVIASELT
-442 EDRWLALARELL
+442 EERWLALAKELL
-454 EKGELR
+454 GKGELR

-480 NIARCKTNHD
+480 TIARCKTNHD

-500 AMPRLSEAFSLNLRI
+500 AMPKVSEAFALNLRI

-545 RTQ
+545 RAQ